1 MDNVSENINIT
12 NILNIFSNIGNDIAR
27 QIVSFIPVE
36 NNRQLVFE
44 YLTQNI
50 QNPPNSD
57 MFDYLD
63 ETTINRGNKNNLLL
77 SHRIKIF
84 LEGFYK
90 ADNIQTQNIINIL
103 ESYKCK
109 YILLEYKNYIGNMTI
124 KESIEI
130 LTKITYYI
138 KKNKLDKIKQ
148 SNGLINGI
156 RNIIE
161 DYKNNT
167 KKVSTKWFKKLLLF
181 MGLYAGLCNKLLYI
195 LSNNKK
201 VTDFFNY
208 LIKKSKKSLLPISSD
223 EENIYKEVILSDYF
237 SNSLNIFQ

>member
-1 MDNVSENINIT
+1 MNNNRENITIE

-27 QIVSFIPVE
+27 QIVSFIPVN
-36 NNRQLVFE
+36 NNRQIVFE

-63 ETTINRGNKNNLLL
+63 EIPINRGNKNDLNL
-77 SHRIKIF
+77 SNRIKIF

-90 ADNIQTQNIINIL
+90 ADNIQTKNIINIL
-103 ESYKCK
+103 ESDRCQYV
-109 YILLEYKNYIGNMTI
+109 LLEYKNYIGNMGI

-130 LTKITYYI
+130 LTKLTYYI

-156 RNIIE
+156 RSIIE
-161 DYKNNT
+161 DYKNNK
-167 KKVSTKWFKKLLLF
+167 KKVSNKWLKKLLLF
-181 MGLYAGLCNKLLYI
+181 MGIYTGLCNKLLYI
-195 LSNNKK
+195 LSSKKK
-201 VTDFFNY
+201 VIDFFNY
-208 LIKKSKKSLLPISSD
+208 LIKKSNKTLFPISED
-223 EENIYKEVILSDYF
+223 EKNIYKDVISSEYF
-237 SNSLNIFQ
+237 SDLLH

>member
-1 MDNVSENINIT
+1 MDNVRENINIT

-63 ETTINRGNKNNLLL
+63 ETIINRGNKNNLLL

-138 KKNKLDKIKQ
+138 KKK
-148 SNGLINGI
+148 
-156 RNIIE
+156 
-161 DYKNNT
+161 
-167 KKVSTKWFKKLLLF
+167 
-181 MGLYAGLCNKLLYI
+181 
-195 LSNNKK
+195 
-201 VTDFFNY
+201 
-208 LIKKSKKSLLPISSD
+208 
-223 EENIYKEVILSDYF
+223 
-237 SNSLNIFQ
+237 